1 MSDSMLYVAMN
12 GASATTFAQAINSNN
27 LANVNTPGFKG
38 DLFHAEQVYVDSG
51 KQETT
56 YTGTATSYSDFTPGT
71 MMATERELD
80 VAIQGK
86 GWFAVQAA
94 DGSEAY
100 TRAGNFQLNSLGQ
113 LTTANGLSVMGG
125 SNTITIP
132 PSSSIKIA
140 VDGTISVRASGQS
153 AAAMT
158 VIDKL
163 KLVNP
168 DTKNLVKGMDGLFRL
183 KTGEVATVD
192 NTIKVESGALEGS
205 NVNAVD
211 ALVNI
216 INLGREF
223 ELEVK
228 LMNQNKENGHLSAQL
243 LQT

>member
-51 KQETT
+51 KQQTT
-56 YTGTATSYSDFTPGT
+56 YTGTAASYSDFTPGT
-71 MMATERELD
+71 VMGTDRELD
-80 VAIQGK
+80 IAIQGN

-100 TRAGNFQLNSLGQ
+100 TRAGNFQLNALGQ
-113 LTTANGLSVMGG
+113 LTTANGLSVMGA

-140 VDGTISVRASGQS
+140 GDGTISVRPSGQA

-158 VIDKL
+158 VIDKI

-183 KTGEVATVD
+183 KTGEPAAVD
-192 NTIKVESGALEGS
+192 NTLKVQSGALEGS